1 LSQWRSALLMTNQ
14 ARPPGLIQR
23 YREELQVRHY
33 ARRTVSSYEQWLR
46 RFLRFHQMRHPRQMG
61 EAEINAFLSH
71 LATEERVSASTQNQ
85 ALAALLFLYRT
96 VLGGDVGNLEGV
108 IRARKRQRLPVVLTV
123 GEVRGV
129 LHHLDGAEA
138 LVAKLLYGSGLRLME
153 ALRLRI
159 KDVDLDQRCITV
171 RCGKGDKDRRTVLP
185 SSLVDPLKQHV
196 NEVQHQHQ
204 NDLSA
209 GWGAVELP
217 HALERKYRNAA
228 KEWGWQWLFPQ
239 GRRWR
244 DPRQNIEGRHHL
256 DPSLVQRAV
265 RAAVQAAGISK
276 PATCH
281 TFRHSFATHLLEQ
294 GADIR
299 TIQELL
305 GHSDVKTTMI
315 YTHVLNRGP
324 SGVRSPADLL

>member
-1 LSQWRSALLMTNQ
+1 MTNQ

-61 EAEINAFLSH
+61 KAEINAFLSH